1 MNDKDF
7 TYDDLREVLRRNGHG
22 LYEGAMLVPTQPP
35 RIWVEGIQYSNNNWY
50 VEEFNKF
57 LASMNC
63 ELQNERDNGS
73 RTKYAG
79 YIAKK

>member
-35 RIWVEGIQYSNNNWY
+35 RIWVEGIKHDDYSAKS
-50 VEEFNKF
+50 FNKF

-63 ELQNERDNGS
+63 ELQNERDNMSG
-73 RTKYAG
+73 TKYAG

>member
-7 TYDDLREVLRRNGHG
+7 TYEDLSAVLRGNGHG
-22 LYEGAMLVPTQPP
+22 LYEGAVLVATQPP
-35 RIWVEGIQYSNNNWY
+35 RIWVEGIRYSDNNWY

-57 LASMNC
+57 LNSMNC
-63 ELQNERDNGS
+63 ELQNKRDNGS
-73 RTKYAG
+73 CTKYAG